1 MRRLLF
7 ALLALGG
14 IAAAVGWKAK
24 APVLRD
30 TTGLEKLIG
39 DKSKGEMVFWASGC
53 ASCHMAYPPAFLSKS
68 AWQKI
73 MGGLDRHYGAD
84 ASIDTITQR
93 QIGIWLQ
100 AQAGTYKRVEVSSP
114 GERIT
119 TTQWFEKK
127 HRKIDKA
134 VWGRQSIKGKA
145 QCQACH
151 TSADIG
157 DFEDERVRIP
167 K

>member
-1 MRRLLF
+1 MKKIISSVRLSA
-7 ALLALGG
+7 ALL
-14 IAAAVGWKAK
+14 
-24 APVLRD
+24 VLAMS
-30 TTGLEKLIG
+30 LPSMA
-39 DKSKGEMVFWASGC
+39 DKPLMPSNVLTAYQTEC
-53 ASCHMAYPPAFLSKS
+53 ASCHMAYPPALLSKS

-100 AQAGTYKRVEVSSP
+100 TQAGTYKRVEVSSP

-119 TTQWFEKK
+119 TTHWFEKK
-127 HRKIDKA
+127 HRKIDKS
-134 VWGRQSIKGKA
+134 VWSRQSIKGKA